1 MVSSKVR
8 NAYRQTE
15 SQAKIHPVK
24 LIHLMYERVLTHL
37 DLAQEAVKT
46 KDPRGRGENL
56 GKVIAIITELNA
68 SIRTEDD
75 SEAAQ
80 FLRGLYAA
88 ILVELP
94 KVSISNDLQILQ
106 KTHGYMKRLK
116 EIWEETAM
124 KEMDAAVEKVSE
136 APPADYS
143 RPASVMPAHGISV
156 AI

>member
-8 NAYRQTE
+8 NAYRQNE
-15 SQAKIHPVK
+15 AQAKIHPVK
-24 LIHLMYERVLTHL
+24 LIHLMYERTLTHL
-37 DLAQEAVKT
+37 DLAQEALNK

-56 GKVIAIITELNA
+56 GKVIALITELNA
-68 SIRTEDD
+68 SIRVEDD

-94 KVSISNDLQILQ
+94 KVSITNDAQILKRTSNYIQ
-106 KTHGYMKRLK
+106 RLK
-116 EIWEETAM
+116 EIWEQTAM
-124 KEMDAAVEKVSE
+124 QEMNAAAEKVVAAE
-136 APPADYS
+136 PVDYRHAAPA
-143 RPASVMPAHGISV
+143 MPAHGISV